1 MSLVQASTVF
11 QDVRVFDARTGTVGE
26 PTQVL
31 VRDGLVEM
39 LVPSGGRVVPADGAT
54 VIDSSGRVLI
64 PGLIDAHW
72 HAAFAAVPL
81 GVASSADLGYLQ
93 IVAGAAATDTLMRGF
108 TTVRDAGGPSF
119 GLKKAIDD
127 GVILGP
133 RIFPSGA
140 MISQTGG
147 HGDFRSPHEVPRGRL
162 GRLSYAELVGAVCI
176 ADGVDAVL
184 QGAREQ
190 LMLGASQLKM
200 MAGGGVASFHD
211 PLDVTQYTQAELRAG
226 VDVAESWGTYV
237 LVHAYTP
244 QAVRR
249 AIAAGV
255 KCIDHGQLLDDE
267 TVALMAE
274 KDIWWS
280 LQPFLDDEDAV
291 PMTGPNRVKQ
301 LQVSAGTDTAY
312 ELGKKHGVRIAWG
325 TDTLFDP
332 SLAAR
337 QGQQLAK
344 MTRWFTPA
352 EVLTMATATNA
363 ELLAMSGPRS
373 PYRGALGVVEA
384 GAMADLI
391 LVDGNPVEDITL
403 LARPETAFPVIMKAG
418 QTVKNTLTSP
428 TRRSP

>member
-1 MSLVQASTVF
+1 MSSVQASTVF
-11 QDVRVFDARTGTVGE
+11 QDVRVFDTRTGKVGE
-26 PTQVL
+26 PTQVM

-39 LVPSGGRVVPADGAT
+39 LVPSAEHVVPADGAT
-54 VIDSSGRVLI
+54 VIDGGGRVLI

-244 QAVRR
+244 QAVQR

-312 ELGKKHGVRIAWG
+312 ELGRKHGVRIAWG

-332 SLAAR
+332 RLAAR

-363 ELLAMSGPRS
+363 DLLAMSGPRN

-418 QTVKNTLTSP
+418 QTVKNTLTG
-428 TRRSP
+428 

>member
-1 MSLVQASTVF
+1 
-11 QDVRVFDARTGTVGE
+11 
-26 PTQVL
+26 
-31 VRDGLVEM
+31 
-39 LVPSGGRVVPADGAT
+39 
-54 VIDSSGRVLI
+54 
-64 PGLIDAHW
+64 
-72 HAAFAAVPL
+72 
-81 GVASSADLGYLQ
+81 
-93 IVAGAAATDTLMRGF
+93 MRGF

-133 RIFPSGA
+133 RVFPSGA

-176 ADGVDAVL
+176 ADGADAVL

-237 LVHAYTP
+237 LVHAYTA
-244 QAVRR
+244 QAVQR

-312 ELGKKHGVRIAWG
+312 ELGRKHGVRIAWG

-332 SLAAR
+332 RLAAR
-337 QGQQLAK
+337 QGQQPAK

-363 ELLAMSGPRS
+363 DLLALSGPRN
-373 PYRGALGVVEA
+373 PYRGTLGVVEA